1 VRVRIGTRGSDL
13 ALWQARHVTA
23 LLAECGVSAEIVV
36 LKTRGDLIDDV
47 PLQQLEGKA
56 FFTAEIE
63 RALLKNEVD
72 LAVHS
77 HKDLPTEDTPGL
89 VIAAVPARGPQGE
102 RLLVSRGAHDPDAPF
117 LPLSRGARVGTSA
130 PRRNEQLRTLRPDLE
145 VLDLRGNV
153 PTRVKRLQEGRYD
166 AIVLAC
172 AGLERLKLDIG
183 DLAAFDLPEDLVTPA
198 PAQGALALQVRA
210 GDTALLRLC
219 RERLHHDATAQAIA
233 AERSLLVTSGGGC
246 SLPLAAAVRAAT
258 GVETASVEGAG
269 ADRGRPQSPPP
280 QAGGLGQGRE
290 SSALST
296 QELGEAV
303 APASRT
309 ATAASIAAPLAVA
322 AATQVTTHRT
332 TSAATP
338 SAAPTPPATAATFV
352 AHSFLGAGH
361 PAALQPAARFARW
374 SVGYGATP
382 AAAIAAARAK
392 LDTGAA
398 TGFGPFGGLS
408 VALAGAAADGSVLGE
423 RLESLGATVTLER
436 LIELAPIAGVDLAT
450 PLAAL
455 RPGDVL
461 AVTSRQA
468 ARLLAGHPV
477 PRGVEIAAVGRACAR
492 ALAEIGLVASVVGDG
507 GGEALAARLAP
518 PANARV
524 LWPCAEDA
532 LPDFAAA
539 LEARK
544 IELRKLA
551 IYRTT
556 RVTAPQLAAEVDVR
570 VYMSPSAVE
579 AALEWERAHPTNTT
593 RRFALGHATAN
604 ALENARL
611 AATAPSCDAG
621 PITEA
626 LVAALWRHVRSM
638 ETVR

>member
-1 VRVRIGTRGSDL
+1 MKVRIGTRGSDL

-23 LLAECGVSAEIVV
+23 LLAQCGASAEIVV

-63 RALLKNEVD
+63 RALLANEVD

-89 VIAAVPARGPQGE
+89 AIGAVPARGPQGE
-102 RLLVSRGAHDPDAPF
+102 RLLVARGAHDPDAPF
-117 LPLSRGARVGTSA
+117 LPLKRGARVGTSA
-130 PRRNEQLRTLRPDLE
+130 PRRNEQLKTLRPDLE

-172 AGLERLKLDIG
+172 AGLERLKLDVG
-183 DLAAFDLPEDLVTPA
+183 DLVAFDLPEDLLTPA

-210 GDTALLRLC
+210 GDTELLRLC
-219 RERLHHDATAQAIA
+219 RERLHDSATAQAIA

-258 GVETASVEGAG
+258 GAETAGAGRVG
-269 ADRGRPQSPPP
+269 ADRRRPQSPPP
-280 QAGGLGQGRE
+280 QAGGPRQGRE
-290 SSALST
+290 SGALST
-296 QELGEAV
+296 QEPGEV
-303 APASRT
+303 AAT
-309 ATAASIAAPLAVA
+309 ATA
-322 AATQVTTHRT
+322 T
-332 TSAATP
+332 
-338 SAAPTPPATAATFV
+338 APTTAPATATFV

-361 PAALQPAARFARW
+361 PASLQPAARFARW

-408 VALAGAAADGSVLGE
+408 IALAGAAADGSVLGE

-468 ARLLAGHPV
+468 ARLLAGHQV
-477 PRGVEIAAVGRACAR
+477 PHGVEIAAVGRACAR
-492 ALAEIGLVASVVGDG
+492 ALAEIGLVASIVGDG

-524 LWPCAEDA
+524 FWPCAEEA
-532 LPDFAAA
+532 LPEFAAA

-544 IELRKLA
+544 LELRKLA

-556 RVTAPQLAAEVDVR
+556 RVKAPQLAAGVDVR

-593 RRFALGHATAN
+593 RRFALGHATAR
-604 ALENARL
+604 ALEDARL

-638 ETVR
+638 ETAR

>member
-1 VRVRIGTRGSDL
+1 LKVRIGTRGSDL

-23 LLAECGVSAEIVV
+23 LLAECGVTAEIVV

-63 RALLKNEVD
+63 RALLANEVD

-89 VIAAVPARGPQGE
+89 AIGAVPARGPQGE
-102 RLLVSRGAHDPDAPF
+102 RLLIAPGAHDPEAAF
-117 LPLSRGARVGTSA
+117 LPLVHGARVGTSA
-130 PRRNEQLRTLRPDLE
+130 PRRNEQLKTLRPDLE

-172 AGLERLKLDIG
+172 AGLDRLKLDIG
-183 DLAAFDLPEDLVTPA
+183 ELTAFDLPAELITPA

-210 GDTALLRLC
+210 GDTELLKLL
-219 RERLHHDATAQAIA
+219 RERLHDDATAQAIA

-246 SLPLAAAVRAAT
+246 SLPLAAAVRA
-258 GVETASVEGAG
+258 
-269 ADRGRPQSPPP
+269 DRRRPESPPP
-280 QAGGLGQGRE
+280 QSGGLQRGLESGALSAQIPGEVRPRE
-290 SSALST
+290 SAS
-296 QELGEAV
+296 V
-303 APASRT
+303 ARASDTPA
-309 ATAASIAAPLAVA
+309 
-322 AATQVTTHRT
+322 
-332 TSAATP
+332 
-338 SAAPTPPATAATFV
+338 FV
-352 AHSFLGAGH
+352 AHTFLGAGH
-361 PAALQPAARFARW
+361 PASLEPAARFARW
-374 SVGYGATP
+374 SIGRGATP
-382 AAAIAAARAK
+382 AAAIAAARTG

-398 TGFGPFGGLS
+398 TGFGPFAGLRI
-408 VALAGAAADGSVLGE
+408 ALAGSAADGSVLGE

-436 LIELAPIAGVDLAT
+436 LIELAPIPGVDLAT

-455 RPGDVL
+455 RSGDVL
-461 AVTSRQA
+461 AVTSRQT
-468 ARLLAGHPV
+468 ARLLAGHKLPH
-477 PRGVEIAAVGRACAR
+477 GVTVAAVGRACAR
-492 ALAEIGLVASVVGDG
+492 ALAEIGLPAGVVGDG

-518 PANARV
+518 PAGGRV
-524 LWPCAEDA
+524 FWPCAEDA
-532 LPDFAAA
+532 LPEFAAA
-539 LEARK
+539 LEARR

-556 RVTAPQLAAEVDVR
+556 RVAAPRLAADVDVR

-579 AALEWERAHPTNTT
+579 AALDWERAHGSSST
-593 RRFALGHATAN
+593 RRFALGHATAQ
-604 ALENARL
+604 ALDHARL
-611 AATAPSCDAG
+611 AAAAPSCAAG

-626 LVAALWRHVRSM
+626 LVADLWRHVRSL